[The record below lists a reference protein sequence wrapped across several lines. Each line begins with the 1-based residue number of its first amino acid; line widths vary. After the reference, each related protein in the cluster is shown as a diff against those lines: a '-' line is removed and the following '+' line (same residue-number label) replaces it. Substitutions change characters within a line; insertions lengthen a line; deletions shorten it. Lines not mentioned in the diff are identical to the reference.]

1 MSENACCIFCR
12 EYIRE
17 SPEYK
22 IILTEFLFYNE
33 QCMDILRNR
42 YDSYVFLWS
51 GEELQHRQI
60 DFPRHPLE
68 TLSLGAIIKLF
79 STNGLS
85 IPNHF
90 VYCTNDEQVSS
101 GTDHGTIIFTD
112 HSDNESVKDQD
123 NQVSRQPNVSIEP
136 SVSLTDGNQKEPRN
150 VQKVDEGSDN
160 DNCYSCDMCDTSF
173 SVKTNMLT
181 HKKTNHSIYQCEMCD
196 ECFSKKS
203 ALTKHFNS
211 CHLQCP
217 HSLIAI

>member
-90 VYCTNDEQVSS
+90 DYCTNDEQVSS

-123 NQVSRQPNVSIEP
+123 NQVSRPTSPPQPTKKNRVKCKKI
-136 SVSLTDGNQKEPRN
+136 
-150 VQKVDEGSDN
+150 DEGSVN
-160 DNCYSCDMCDTSF
+160 DNSYSCDLCDTSF
-173 SVKTNMLT
+173 SLKTNMFT
-181 HKKTNHSIYQCEMCD
+181 KHSIYQCEICD

-203 ALTKHFNS
+203 DLTKHFNS
-211 CHLQCP
+211 RHLQCP
-217 HSLIAI
+217 HCNMNLKTGSL

>member
-1 MSENACCIFCR
+1 MD
-12 EYIRE
+12 
-17 SPEYK
+17 
-22 IILTEFLFYNE
+22 FLFRITLAIA
-33 QCMDILRNR
+33 QMMK
-42 YDSYVFLWS
+42 
-51 GEELQHRQI
+51 
-60 DFPRHPLE
+60 
-68 TLSLGAIIKLF
+68 LSLVALRMGIIFWL
-79 STNGLS
+79 
-85 IPNHF
+85 
-90 VYCTNDEQVSS
+90 TNDN
-101 GTDHGTIIFTD
+101 
-112 HSDNESVKDQD
+112 DNESVKDQD
-123 NQVSRQPNVSIEP
+123 NQVSRPNSPLQPNVSIEP

-217 HSLIAI
+217 HSLCNLNLKNRFTLNRHINSKHKQIVYPCDECKSTFTREDTLQRHIESVQQKCVISMWRMQIYIHSKN

>member
-90 VYCTNDEQVSS
+90 DYCTNDEQVSS
-101 GTDHGTIIFTD
+101 GTDHGTIIFTGGCNICPVLL
-112 HSDNESVKDQD
+112 HTATFKHRPESKLALLV
-123 NQVSRQPNVSIEP
+123 I
-136 SVSLTDGNQKEPRN
+136 
-150 VQKVDEGSDN
+150 
-160 DNCYSCDMCDTSF
+160 DT
-173 SVKTNMLT
+173 
-181 HKKTNHSIYQCEMCD
+181 
-196 ECFSKKS
+196 
-203 ALTKHFNS
+203 
-211 CHLQCP
+211 
-217 HSLIAI
+217 